1 MNWSEKYRPQTLDDL
16 YLNSDTK
23 MKLTAWIKDF
33 KSKKKDFTNCLIM
46 HGPPG
51 IGKTSIANLLLE
63 TNGFDVIE
71 FNSSDIRNQKK
82 LKEKI
87 EEINGNVNILDFMCH
102 KKKSIGIIIDELD
115 GINSS
120 EKGAIKE
127 LTSIIN
133 NTKEYS
139 SPFICTTN
147 SINKRIDI
155 LKKKSLYIK
164 LNKPARNTIKQFI
177 NKICINEKL
186 DLTDDIKIHISK
198 TSQLDFRRVIVLM
211 EYLFNSNISNFSEEE
226 IINTIENYDKKS
238 VDYTCYEATD
248 KILNNYYK
256 DFSDIIKYDK
266 SNIGYLLYEN
276 FQSFII
282 NNRKC
287 SDEQKIKIISQ
298 IYTIFCDSDILDKK
312 IYINQ
317 QFYLSNYNDYIKFN
331 SSSYLINSLEK
342 TSYNKLNKLNY
353 STMINKISF
362 EYLNIKLINIINS
375 LGISN
380 NHIYTSDYIYS
391 NIKSLNTNLISLITQ
406 KNLDKTFIE
415 KVCKLS
421 SLYNKDQDSDKE
433 LKKQITKYYKLI

>member
-1 MNWSEKYRPQTLDDL
+1 MNWTEKYRPKNFDDL
-16 YLNSDTK
+16 LLNNQDK
-23 MKLTAWIKDF
+23 NIIEKWIIDF
-33 KSKKKDFTNCLIM
+33 NNKSKKYSNCLFLL
-46 HGPPG
+46 GAPG
-51 IGKTSIANLLLE
+51 VGKTSIAKII
-63 TNGFDVIE
+63 FDKFDYDIIE
-71 FNSSDIRNQKK
+71 FNASDIRNQKT

-87 EEINGNVNILDFMCH
+87 QEINGNVNILDFMCN

-133 NTKEYS
+133 NTKEFS

-147 SINKRIDI
+147 SINKRIDT

-186 DLTDDIKIHISK
+186 DLSDDIKLHIMK

-211 EYLFNSNISNFSEEE
+211 EYLFNYNISNLSEEE
-226 IINTIENYDKKS
+226 IIDTIENYDKKT

-248 KILNNYYK
+248 KVLNCYNK
-256 DFSDIIKYDK
+256 DFTDIIEYDK
-266 SNIGYLLYEN
+266 ANIGYLLYEN
-276 FQSFII
+276 FQSYII

-287 SDEQKIKIISQ
+287 SDQEKMKIISQ
-298 IYTIFCDSDILDKK
+298 IYYIFCDSDILDKK

-317 QFYLSNYNDYIKFN
+317 QFYLINYNDFIKFN
-331 SSSYLINSLEK
+331 MPSYLINSLEK
-342 TSYNKLNKLNY
+342 TSYNKFNKLNY

-362 EYLNIKLINIINS
+362 EYLNIKLINSIKE

-380 NHIYTSDYIYS
+380 NHIYSADYIFS
-391 NIKSLNTNLISLITQ
+391 NIKSLNKELIPIINKHKLE
-406 KNLDKTFIE
+406 KTFIE

-421 SLYNKDQDSDKE
+421 SLYNKEKE
-433 LKKQITKYYKLI
+433 KEIKKQITKYYKLI

>member
-23 MKLTAWIKDF
+23 MKLTTWINDF
-33 KSKKKDFTNCLIM
+33 KSKKKDFTNCLIL

-63 TNGFDVIE
+63 SNDFDVIE
-71 FNSSDIRNQKK
+71 FNSSDIRNQKT
-82 LKEKI
+82 LKAKI
-87 EEINGNVNILDFMCH
+87 EEINGNVNILDFMCF

-115 GINSS
+115 GINST

-133 NTKEYS
+133 NTKEFS

-147 SINKRIDI
+147 SINKRIDT

-177 NKICINEKL
+177 TKICINENL
-186 DLTDDIKIHISK
+186 DLSDDIKLQLVK

-211 EYLFNSNISNFSEEE
+211 EYLFNYNISNLSEEE
-226 IINTIENYDKKS
+226 IIDTIENYDKKS

-248 KILNNYYK
+248 KVLNNYYK
-256 DFSDIIKYDK
+256 DFSDIIDYDK
-266 SNIGYLLYEN
+266 ANIGYILYEN

-287 SDEQKIKIISQ
+287 SDKEKMNIISQ
-298 IYTIFCDSDILDKK
+298 IYTEFCDSDILDKN

-317 QFYLSNYNDYIKFN
+317 QFYLSNYNDFIKFN
-331 SSSYLINSLEK
+331 IPSYLINSLEK
-342 TSYNKLNKLNY
+342 TSYNKFNKLNY

-362 EYLNIKLINIINS
+362 EYLNIKLINSINE

-380 NHIYTSDYIYS
+380 NHIYTADYIYS
-391 NIKSLNTNLISLITQ
+391 NINSLNKELIPIIN
-406 KNLDKTFIE
+406 KHELDKTFIE

-421 SLYNKDQDSDKE
+421 SLYNKDNDKE
-433 LKKQITKYYKLI
+433 FKKQITKYYKLI

>member
-16 YLNSDTK
+16 YLPRDIK
-23 MKLTAWIKDF
+23 KKIKDWINDF
-33 KSKKKDFTNCLIM
+33 KSKKKDFTNCLIL

-63 TNGFDVIE
+63 TNDFDVIE
-71 FNSSDIRNQKK
+71 FNSSDIRNQKT

-87 EEINGNVNILDFMCH
+87 EDINGNVNILDFMCN

-115 GINSS
+115 GINST

-127 LTSIIN
+127 LTNIIN

-147 SINKRIDI
+147 SINKRIDV
-155 LKKKSLYIK
+155 LKKKSFYIK
-164 LNKPARNTIKQFI
+164 LNKPDRNTIKQFI
-177 NKICINEKL
+177 TKICINENL
-186 DLTDDIKIHISK
+186 DLSDEIKLQIVK
-198 TSQLDFRRVIVLM
+198 TSQLDFRRVIILM
-211 EYLFNSNISNFSEEE
+211 EYLFNYNINNLSDEE
-226 IINTIENYDKKS
+226 IITTIEDYEKKS

-248 KILNNYYK
+248 KILNNYCN
-256 DFSDIIKYDK
+256 DFSDIIRYDK
-266 SNIGYLLYEN
+266 ANIGYLVYEN
-276 FQSFII
+276 FHNFII

-287 SDEQKIKIISQ
+287 SDEEKINIMSKI
-298 IYTIFCDSDILDKK
+298 YNDFCYSDILDKK

-317 QFYLSNYNDYIKFN
+317 QFYLSNYNDFIKFN
-331 SSSYLINSLEK
+331 IPSYLINSLEK
-342 TSYNKLNKLNY
+342 TSYNKFNKLNY

-362 EYLNIKLINIINS
+362 EYLNIKLINSVNE

-380 NHIYTSDYIYS
+380 NHIYTADYIYS
-391 NIKSLNTNLISLITQ
+391 NIKSLNDSLAPLI
-406 KNLDKTFIE
+406 KNRELEKTFIE

-421 SLYNKDQDSDKE
+421 SLYNKDNVKI
-433 LKKQITKYYKLI
+433 LKKQITKYYKLFI

>member
-23 MKLTAWIKDF
+23 IKLTTWINDF
-33 KSKKKDFTNCLIM
+33 KSKKKDFTNCLLL

-63 TNGFDVIE
+63 TNDFDVIE
-71 FNSSDIRNQKK
+71 FNSSDIRNQKI
-82 LKEKI
+82 LKAKI
-87 EEINGNVNILDFMCH
+87 EEINGNVNILDFMCN

-115 GINSS
+115 GINST

-133 NTKEYS
+133 NTKEFS
-139 SPFICTTN
+139 SPFICTMN
-147 SINKRIDI
+147 SINKRIDT

-177 NKICINEKL
+177 TKICINENL
-186 DLTDDIKIHISK
+186 DLSDDIKLHISK

-211 EYLFNSNISNFSEEE
+211 EYLFNYNINNLSEEE

-266 SNIGYLLYEN
+266 ANIGYLLYEN

-287 SDEQKIKIISQ
+287 CDEQKLKIISQ
-298 IYTIFCDSDILDKK
+298 IYTKFCDSDILDKK

-317 QFYLSNYNDYIKFN
+317 YFYLSNYNDYIKIN
-331 SSSYLINSLEK
+331 MPSYLINSLDK
-342 TSYNKLNKLNY
+342 TSYNKLNKINY

-380 NHIYTSDYIYS
+380 NHIYNVDYIYT
-391 NIKSLNTNLISLITQ
+391 NIKSLNKNLIPIIKTHE
-406 KNLDKTFIE
+406 LDKTFIE

-421 SLYNKDQDSDKE
+421 SLYNKDKDKE
-433 LKKQITKYYKLI
+433 FKKQITNYFKLI

>member
-23 MKLTAWIKDF
+23 MKLKEWINDF
-33 KSKKKDFTNCLIM
+33 KIKKKDFTNCLIL

-63 TNGFDVIE
+63 TNDFDVIE
-71 FNSSDIRNQKK
+71 FNSSDIRNQKT
-82 LKEKI
+82 LKSKI
-87 EEINGNVNILDFMCH
+87 KKINKNVNILDFMCH

-115 GINSS
+115 GINST

-133 NTKEYS
+133 NTKEFS

-147 SINKRIDI
+147 SINKRIDT

-164 LNKPARNTIKQFI
+164 INKPARNTIKQFI
-177 NKICINEKL
+177 TKICINEHL
-186 DLTDDIKIHISK
+186 DLSDDIKLHISK

-211 EYLFNSNISNFSEEE
+211 EYLFNYNINNLSEDE

-238 VDYTCYEATD
+238 LDYTCYEATD

-266 SNIGYLLYEN
+266 ANIGYLLYEN

-287 SDEQKIKIISQ
+287 SDEQKLKIISQ
-298 IYTIFCDSDILDKK
+298 IYTNFCESDILDKD

-317 QFYLSNYNDYIKFN
+317 HFYLSNYNDFIKIN
-331 SSSYLINSLEK
+331 IPSYLINSLDK
-342 TSYNKLNKLNY
+342 TSYNKFNKLNY

-362 EYLNIKLINIINS
+362 EYLNLKLINSINE
-375 LGISN
+375 LGISD
-380 NHIYTSDYIYS
+380 NHIYTADYIYS
-391 NIKSLNTNLISLITQ
+391 NINSLNKGLIPILKTHE
-406 KNLDKTFIE
+406 LDKTFIE

-421 SLYNKDQDSDKE
+421 SLYNKDKE
-433 LKKQITKYYKLI
+433 KETKKQIIKYYKLI